1 MYSEVPWRL
10 IKSLSR
16 KKERDRSG
24 LTIAEGPSV
33 VLSALKAQI
42 EVHAVILAR
51 DFADSEKSAAI
62 RRILTKSP
70 IIVRCLQFP
79 ETSTTRCR
87 IPEHPRVQCA
97 L

>member
-10 IKSLSR
+10 IKNLSR

-24 LTIAEGPSV
+24 LTVAEGPSV

-51 DFADSEKSAAI
+51 DFADEMCI
-62 RRILTKSP
+62 RDS
-70 IIVRCLQFP
+70 P
-79 ETSTTRCR
+79 ETDGDS
-87 IPEHPRVQCA
+87 PCA
-97 L
+97 WHCSCTGA